1 MTDIGR
7 TERSEVVGH
16 TSDQFVKERLREIE
30 AIHRLSFRGVPNLL
44 RVLANELF
52 AESEVPDC
60 KLKWEFVA
68 LGLYLSDEPTH
79 WGTQHGPSTSW
90 QGDDGEKVDLPP
102 LAAFTA
108 ECLEYCRHRMADAE
122 HPVLKARYADVVWDL
137 TKAAQGNRPPIA
149 SARIA
154 IDAYLEAVLDDRIDP
169 PGWHGEQIDRMMSIA
184 VSIGDDDRLAAICE
198 SLNQYAASGRD
209 GKEIE
214 WRQRDLFPHLL
225 RIPKKKWPQDIIEQL
240 AADLRAR
247 LESLNLGTGKQWAF
261 QRLALPLAEFYW
273 STNQKED
280 AQAVVKI
287 YGGAVLHEAE
297 GAQAMMAT
305 GWIEQL
311 HKLYRR
317 YELHDDAAGL
327 LRMLEQRQ
335 SEMPE
340 QLARFSTPVELKKEE
355 VDALI
360 DLIVTKRLN
369 ETLANLVQC
378 FWVRVE
384 SEREAMLE
392 LEKEHPLLATIPQ
405 ALLDHDGRKVAAIGG
420 ADDEEGRLIRHIC
433 QNLRFQDVF
442 LRLIFPELIRR
453 HALSPDAL
461 LAEIVES
468 PLWSENRHAILDRG
482 VKAFLDDDALVAIH
496 LLIPEVEAAVRNLAG
511 GSGVVLQKPHR
522 NGGYVLKNLDDL
534 LREKAVV
541 LSLTEDMAL
550 YLRIVLTDQRGW
562 NLRNVVCHGLFPAN
576 QLNGAVARR
585 VMMIVFFLSSFR
597 VNRDENETSEDD

>member
-1 MTDIGR
+1 MADIDR

-16 TSDQFVKERLREIE
+16 TSDQCVADRLREIE
-30 AIHRLSFRGVPNLL
+30 ASHRLSFCGVPHQLGVL
-44 RVLANELF
+44 RTELF

-60 KLKWEFVA
+60 ALRWELIA

-79 WGTQHGPSTSW
+79 WGTQHGPSMSG
-90 QGDDGEKVDLPP
+90 QNDDGERVDSPP
-102 LAAFTA
+102 LVTFTT
-108 ECLEYCRHRMADAE
+108 ECLEYCRRRMDE
-122 HPVLKARYADVVWDL
+122 TDHPVLKARYADVVWDL
-137 TKAAQGNRPPIA
+137 TKTALGDRPPIA

-154 IDAYLEAVLDDRIDP
+154 IDGYLEAVLDDRIDP
-169 PGWHGEQIDRMMSIA
+169 PGWHGEQIDRMISLA

-198 SLNQYAASGRD
+198 SLNKFAASGRN

-240 AADLRAR
+240 AADLRVR
-247 LESLNLGTGKQWAF
+247 LENLTLGTGKQWAF

-273 STNQKED
+273 STNRKED
-280 AQAVVKI
+280 AQAIVRT
-287 YGGAVLHEAE
+287 YGGAVLHEAG

-311 HKLYRR
+311 HKLYHR

-327 LRMLEQRQ
+327 LRTLEHRQ

-340 QLARFSTPVELKKEE
+340 QLARFSTPFELKKEE

-360 DLIVTKRLN
+360 DSIVTTRLS

-392 LEKEHPLLATIPQ
+392 LEKGHPLLAMIPQ
-405 ALLDHDGRKVAAIGG
+405 SLLDHEGRKVAAIGG

-433 QNLRFQDVF
+433 QNLRFQDLF

-453 HALSPDAL
+453 HKLSAEALI
-461 LAEIVES
+461 AEILAS
-468 PLWSENRHAILDRG
+468 PLWSADRHNILDRG
-482 VKAFLDDDALVAIH
+482 VRAFLDDDALVAIH

-534 LREKAVV
+534 LREEAVV
-541 LSLTEDMAL
+541 VSLTEDMAL

-562 NLRNVVCHGLFPAN
+562 NLRNVVCHGLYPAN
-576 QLNGAVARR
+576 QLNDAVARR
-585 VMMIVFFLSSFR
+585 VMMLVFFLSSFR
-597 VNRDENETSEDD
+597 VSRDESETSEGD